1 MPLISHSD
9 GVTPE
14 RDFERVLSL
23 GVHPHIR
30 TLEDYSDAIVQG
42 VKDFEKVFR
51 NEVGELSPE
60 LIREGHFL
68 VFGGVHPWAGEW
80 RKEFVE
86 VGGFH
91 AIDPAKIEEALKRLH
106 DRQIEALIKSS
117 SLEERCAMIGE
128 FHCRFENIHP
138 FMDGNGRLGRHL
150 MDHQMNVDF
159 GPKLWPSLDF
169 KEYANGLK
177 AGNQQDYLI
186 MGGLVDT
193 LVKTGISHEQ
203 MQERRAA
210 SLEQQEQQQKQK
222 QVLKPTLGL

>member
-1 MPLISHSD
+1 MPLITHSD

-30 TLEDYSDAIVQG
+30 TIQHYRDALDKGIQ
-42 VKDFEKVFR
+42 DFEKVFR

-60 LIREGHFL
+60 LIREGHAL

-80 RKEFVE
+80 RKELVE
-86 VGGFH
+86 VGGFQ
-91 AIDPAKIEEALKRLH
+91 AMDPGEIEEALERLH
-106 DRQIEALIKSS
+106 DRQRESLVKGS
-117 SLEERCAMIGE
+117 SLEERCAMMGE

-138 FMDGNGRLGRHL
+138 FMDGNGRLGRL
-150 MDHQMNVDF
+150 LLDHQMNVAF

-169 KEYANGLK
+169 KEYANALK

-203 MQERRAA
+203 MHERMAA
-210 SLEQQEQQQKQK
+210 SLEQLEQQKQRH
-222 QVLKPTLGL
+222 VLKPTLGL

>member
-1 MPLISHSD
+1 MPLITHSP

-30 TLEDYSDAIVQG
+30 TIQHYSDALDRGVQ
-42 VKDFEKVFR
+42 DFEKVFR

-60 LIREGHFL
+60 LIREGHSL
-68 VFGGVHPWAGEW
+68 VFGGVHPWAGNW
-80 RKEFVE
+80 RTEYVE
-86 VGGFH
+86 VGGFD
-91 AIDPAKIEEALKRLH
+91 ALNPGQIEEALKRLH
-106 DRQIEALIKSS
+106 DRQMEAIVKEPTQ
-117 SLEERCAMIGE
+117 EERCAMMGE

-138 FMDGNGRLGRHL
+138 FMDGNGRLGRL
-150 MDHQMNVDF
+150 LLDHQMNVAF

-169 KEYANGLK
+169 KEYANALK

-193 LVKTGISHEQ
+193 LVKTGISYEQ
-203 MQERRAA
+203 MHERMAA
-210 SLEQQEQQQKQK
+210 SLEQLEQQKQK

>member
-42 VKDFEKVFR
+42 VKNFEKVFQ
-51 NEVGELSPE
+51 NEVGELSPDQ
-60 LIREGHFL
+60 IRDGHYL
-68 VFGGVHPWAGEW
+68 VFGRVHPWAGQW
-80 RKEFVE
+80 REENVE

-91 AIDPAKIEEALKRLH
+91 PVDPREIEPALKRLH
-106 DRQIEALIKSS
+106 DRQIEALVKGS

-138 FMDGNGRLGRHL
+138 FMDGNGRLGRL
-150 MDHQMNVDF
+150 LLDHQMNVAF

-169 KEYANGLK
+169 KEYANALK

-203 MQERRAA
+203 MHERMAA
-210 SLEQQEQQQKQK
+210 SLEQLEQQKQK

>member
-1 MPLISHSD
+1 MPLITHSH

-23 GVHPHIR
+23 RVHPKIK
-30 TLEDYSDAIVQG
+30 TIEDYSEALVEG

-51 NEVGELSPE
+51 NEVGELSADM
-60 LIREGHFL
+60 ISEGHFL
-68 VFGGVHPWAGEW
+68 VFGGVHPWAGKW
-80 RKEFVE
+80 RTEYVE
-86 VGGFH
+86 VGGFD
-91 AIDPAKIEEALKRLH
+91 ALNPGQIEEALKRLH
-106 DRQIEALIKSS
+106 DRQVEAIVKEPTQ
-117 SLEERCAMIGE
+117 EERCAMMGE

-138 FMDGNGRLGRHL
+138 FMDGNGRLGRL
-150 MDHQMNVDF
+150 LLDHQMNVAF

-169 KEYANGLK
+169 KEYANALK

-193 LVKTGISHEQ
+193 LVKTGISYEQ
-203 MQERRAA
+203 MHERMAA
-210 SLEQQEQQQKQK
+210 SLEQLEQQKQK